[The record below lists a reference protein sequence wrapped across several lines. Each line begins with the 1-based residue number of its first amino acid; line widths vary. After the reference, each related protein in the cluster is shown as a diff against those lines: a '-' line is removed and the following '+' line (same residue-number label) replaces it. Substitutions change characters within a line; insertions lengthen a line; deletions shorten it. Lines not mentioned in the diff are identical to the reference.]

1 MQNRHAKIIKCNV
14 VARKQRGFSLIEL
27 LVVMAIIGILTTIVS
42 VTFSSVRQKAVI
54 AGAELFEASL
64 YHNFGYQAVA
74 LWNFDEGVDKVTRDD
89 SDNRSIIALANDPTV
104 LWASTT
110 DARQGNSAITL
121 KGGTVDVPAST
132 TLTTFDPHK
141 GSISFWLNLKVPSG
155 SGIFC
160 NNGELDTYAQFCVLD
175 TGTTGKFI
183 ELDWNGG
190 GYGKQLQT
198 DIDPHIYLGVW
209 THAAVSW
216 NIPQGQETGTVGI
229 YINGHEVAS
238 SSEYVLPE
246 RLGSAPYAFCVGG
259 DCHGDNIIGSIDT
272 MRVYTEP
279 I

>member
-1 MQNRHAKIIKCNV
+1 MQKKYFKNAGQK
-14 VARKQRGFSLIEL
+14 GFSLIEL
-27 LVVMAIIGILTTIVS
+27 LVAMAIIGILTTIVS
-42 VTFSSVRQKAVI
+42 VTFSSVRQKAVM

-74 LWNFDEGVDKVTRDD
+74 LWNFDEGMGKATRDD
-89 SDNRSIIALANDPTV
+89 SDNRSTIALANDPTV

-141 GSISFWLNLKVPSG
+141 
-155 SGIFC
+155 
-160 NNGELDTYAQFCVLD
+160 GELDTYAQFCVLD

-209 THAAVSW
+209 THVAVSW
-216 NIPQGQETGTVGI
+216 NIPQGQDTGTVGI
-229 YINGHEVAS
+229 YINGHVVAS

-246 RLGSAPYAFCVGG
+246 HLGSAPYVFCVGG
-259 DCHGDNIIGSIDT
+259 DCHGDNILGSIDT